1 MLHLFFLPIAIFFF
15 IFFILSI
22 FHFFD
27 FDFPLF
33 SFLPPLCT
41 PRRHSHR
48 HDDARRLTRP
58 SLASSPLLLF
68 LAREW
73 QAENEKTRCGGALQQ
88 PPCPPGQAQKKNGR
102 DPLSLEHFQCSKQRI
117 QHFDFLNL
125 THFGIIAPSNVNSLR
140 HCVPPPGALRRTS
153 PPALDYAP
161 FFFSHL
167 AGVAEPTFQ
176 PLLAIVAIG
185 RRREPSSQSSS
196 RHIGFCNHSCQPV
209 GPPFDIRINNCDPR
223 AARPPP
229 RALAPGPQIDTR
241 RRAALVVT
249 SFRRRTNRP
258 AQDPPQ
264 VHRTGPGVNT
274 LSRRGRAGSISD
286 EGLIQPR

>member
-1 MLHLFFLPIAIFFF
+1 MHPPAPFPPSRRRPQIDAALARILP
-15 IFFILSI
+15 
-22 FHFFD
+22 
-27 FDFPLF
+27 
-33 SFLPPLCT
+33 
-41 PRRHSHR
+41 
-48 HDDARRLTRP
+48 
-58 SLASSPLLLF
+58 ASSFPGPGV
-68 LAREW
+68 AGRKR
-73 QAENEKTRCGGALQQ
+73 ENEVRWSAPAAAL
-88 PPCPPGQAQKKNGR
+88 PTGPSPKKNGR